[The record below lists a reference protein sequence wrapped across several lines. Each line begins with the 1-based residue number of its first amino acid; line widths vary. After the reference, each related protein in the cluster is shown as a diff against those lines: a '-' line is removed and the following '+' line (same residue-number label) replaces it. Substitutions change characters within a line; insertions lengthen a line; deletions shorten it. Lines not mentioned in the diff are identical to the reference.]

1 MVPQD
6 VPSFAVQL
14 ELSTTQENRR
24 ELVQTLVSFRQRV
37 LDSGGVCEVL
47 ESLSRPNAFLW
58 LQWWRSEAELE
69 EELQSV
75 RFLSLLGAIEVLGK
89 LENASVVERHGC
101 RTLDN
106 VTEGLTEAPIGS
118 NAQ

>member
-24 ELVQTLVSFRQRV
+24 ELVQTLVSFRQRA

-58 LQWWRSEAELE
+58 LQCWRSEEQLE
-69 EELQSV
+69 EELRSV
-75 RFLSLLGAIEVLGK
+75 GFLSLLGAIEVLGE

>member
-14 ELSTTQENRR
+14 ELSTAQENRR

-47 ESLSRPNAFLW
+47 ESLFRPNAFLW
-58 LQWWRSEAELE
+58 LQCWRSEAELE
-69 EELQSV
+69 NRLQTEAIKT
-75 RFLSLLGAIEVLGK
+75 LMGAIGVLG
-89 LENASVVERHGC
+89 E
-101 RTLDN
+101 LDS
-106 VTEGLTEAPIGS
+106 TTTSGS
-118 NAQ
+118 NAPC